1 MLEITINGELHRY
14 DGDPATPLLWALRED
29 FGLTGSKYGCGA
41 ALCGCCTVH
50 VDGEARR
57 ACVTPIGDIG
67 SASVTTIEGLVQPN
81 AKLHPLQTAWIE
93 LDVAQCGYCQ
103 TGQIMQAAALL
114 SKIPEPTDQDID
126 EAMSG
131 NLCRCG
137 TYNQIRQAIKLA
149 AHIMTQARE

>member
-1 MLEITINGELHRY
+1 MLEITINGESY
-14 DGDPATPLLWALRED
+14 TFDGDPSTPLLWALRED
-29 FGLTGSKYGCGA
+29 FGLTGPKYGCGA

-57 ACVTPIGDIG
+57 SCVMPIGDVG
-67 SASVTTIEGLVQPN
+67 KASVTTIEGLAHPG
-81 AKLHPLQTAWIE
+81 AKLHPLQAAWIA

-114 SKIPEPTDQDID
+114 SKIPDPSDQDID
-126 EAMSG
+126 ETMSG

-149 AHIMTQARE
+149 AHNMASDRK